1 MIRLVFIFALS
12 LLISLATMAKVG
24 ANPQVP
30 EVGQLVQPP
39 YIIEYHKEPHA
50 VFDYGG
56 LEFLYEV
63 TKMPTPFPQCNAVR
77 TIENEL
83 MIVDGNPFGYVFF
96 TRMFPIA
103 FKTDHNPLWNDL
115 VEKTCLYESCK

>member
-1 MIRLVFIFALS
+1 MFIFILALLTT
-12 LLISLATMAKVG
+12 LLAIWKVEAT
-24 ANPQVP
+24 PPVP
-30 EVGQLVQPP
+30 DVGQLVQPP
-39 YIIEYHKEPHA
+39 YIIEFHKEPHA
-50 VFDYGG
+50 IFDYGG

-96 TRMFPIA
+96 TKTFPVA
-103 FKTDHNPLWNDL
+103 FKTDHNPLWNEL
-115 VEKTCLYESCK
+115 VKKSCLSEGCK